1 METTIKNHV
10 EELQL
15 SAERMLLL
23 HSDNKVL
30 ISYFK
35 DLKEKLLYL
44 KQLSMIETK
53 FQWSELENI
62 INLLQKQDS
71 QITNIHIDLEVKES
85 KDKNN
90 AYLKI
95 NL

>member
-1 METTIKNHV
+1 METTIKNHI

-44 KQLSMIETK
+44 KELSIIETK
-53 FQWSELENI
+53 FQWNEVENI
-62 INLLQKQDS
+62 MDLLKNQDEQLSHINLEF
-71 QITNIHIDLEVKES
+71 QIREKEH
-85 KDKNN
+85 KHY
-90 AYLKI
+90 AFLKI
-95 NL
+95 KR

>member
-1 METTIKNHV
+1 METIIKNHI

-44 KQLSMIETK
+44 KELSILETK
-53 FQWSELENI
+53 FEWSAIEGFMDLLKNQDEQLSH
-62 INLLQKQDS
+62 INLEF
-71 QITNIHIDLEVKES
+71 QIREKEH
-85 KDKNN
+85 KHY
-90 AYLKI
+90 AFIKI
-95 NL
+95 KK

>member
-1 METTIKNHV
+1 METTIKNHI

-35 DLKEKLLYL
+35 DLREKLLYL
-44 KQLSMIETK
+44 NQLSMIETK
-53 FQWSELENI
+53 FQWNELENI

-85 KDKNN
+85 KEKNN

-95 NL
+95 KL

>member
-1 METTIKNHV
+1 METIIKNHI

-44 KQLSMIETK
+44 NQLSMIETK
-53 FQWSELENI
+53 FQWNEVENI
-62 INLLQKQDS
+62 MDLLKNQDEQLSHINLEF
-71 QITNIHIDLEVKES
+71 QIREKEH
-85 KDKNN
+85 KHY
-90 AYLKI
+90 AFIKI
-95 NL
+95 KK

>member
-1 METTIKNHV
+1 METTIKNHI

-30 ISYFK
+30 ITYFK

-44 KQLSMIETK
+44 NQLSMIETK
-53 FQWSELENI
+53 FQWNELENI

-85 KDKNN
+85 KEKNN

-95 NL
+95 KL

>member
-53 FQWSELENI
+53 FQWNELENI

-71 QITNIHIDLEVKES
+71 QITNIHIDLEIKES

-95 NL
+95 KL

>member
-1 METTIKNHV
+1 METIIKNHI

-35 DLKEKLLYL
+35 DLREKLLYL
-44 KQLSMIETK
+44 NQLSTIETK
-53 FQWSELENI
+53 FQWNELENI

-85 KDKNN
+85 KEKNN

-95 NL
+95 KL

>member
-1 METTIKNHV
+1 METTIKNHI

-44 KQLSMIETK
+44 NQLSTIETK
-53 FQWSELENI
+53 FQWNELENI

-71 QITNIHIDLEVKES
+71 QITNIYIDLEVKES
-85 KDKNN
+85 KEKNN

-95 NL
+95 KL

>member
-1 METTIKNHV
+1 METIIKNHI

-44 KQLSMIETK
+44 KELSIIETK
-53 FQWSELENI
+53 FQWNEVENI
-62 INLLQKQDS
+62 MDLLKNQDEQLSHINLEFQIREKQ
-71 QITNIHIDLEVKES
+71 HKHY
-85 KDKNN
+85 
-90 AYLKI
+90 AFLKI
-95 NL
+95 KR

>member
-1 METTIKNHV
+1 METTIKNHI

-44 KQLSMIETK
+44 KELSMIETK
-53 FQWSELENI
+53 FNWNEVENI
-62 INLLQKQDS
+62 MDLLKNQDEQLSHINLEFQIREKQQKQS
-71 QITNIHIDLEVKES
+71 AL
-85 KDKNN
+85 
-90 AYLKI
+90 LKI
-95 NL
+95 KR

>member
-1 METTIKNHV
+1 METTIKNHI

-35 DLKEKLLYL
+35 DLREKLLYL
-44 KQLSMIETK
+44 NQLSTIETK
-53 FQWSELENI
+53 FQWNELENI

-85 KDKNN
+85 KEKNN

-95 NL
+95 KL

>member
-1 METTIKNHV
+1 METTIKNHI

-23 HSDNKVL
+23 YSDNKVL

-44 KQLSMIETK
+44 NQLSTIETK
-53 FQWSELENI
+53 FQWNELENI

-85 KDKNN
+85 KEKNN

-95 NL
+95 KL

>member
-1 METTIKNHV
+1 METTIKNHI

-53 FQWSELENI
+53 FQWNELENI

-95 NL
+95 KL

>member
-1 METTIKNHV
+1 METTIKNHI

-15 SAERMLLL
+15 SDERMLLL

-44 KQLSMIETK
+44 NQLSTIETK
-53 FQWSELENI
+53 FQWNELENI

-85 KDKNN
+85 KEKNN

-95 NL
+95 KL

>member
-1 METTIKNHV
+1 METTIKNHI

-44 KQLSMIETK
+44 NQLSTIETK
-53 FQWSELENI
+53 FQWNKLENI
-62 INLLQKQDS
+62 IDLLQIGDS

-85 KDKNN
+85 KEKNN

-95 NL
+95 KL

>member
-35 DLKEKLLYL
+35 DLKEKLVYL

-53 FQWSELENI
+53 FQWNELENI

-95 NL
+95 KL

>member
-1 METTIKNHV
+1 METTIKNHI

-44 KQLSMIETK
+44 NQLSTIETK
-53 FQWSELENI
+53 FQWNELENI
-62 INLLQKQDS
+62 INLLRKQDS

-85 KDKNN
+85 KEKNN

-95 NL
+95 KL

>member
-53 FQWSELENI
+53 FQWNELENI

-95 NL
+95 KL

>member
-1 METTIKNHV
+1 METTIKNHI

-23 HSDNKVL
+23 NSDNKVL

-44 KQLSMIETK
+44 KELSMIETK
-53 FQWSELENI
+53 FNWNEVENI
-62 INLLQKQDS
+62 MDLLKNQDEQLSHINLEFQIREKQQK
-71 QITNIHIDLEVKES
+71 HY
-85 KDKNN
+85 
-90 AYLKI
+90 AFLKI
-95 NL
+95 KR

>member
-35 DLKEKLLYL
+35 DLKEKLVYL
-44 KQLSMIETK
+44 KELSMIETK
-53 FQWSELENI
+53 FQWNELENI

-95 NL
+95 KL

>member
-35 DLKEKLLYL
+35 DLKQKLVYL

-53 FQWSELENI
+53 FQWNELENI

-95 NL
+95 KL

>member
-53 FQWSELENI
+53 FQWNELENI

-85 KDKNN
+85 KYKNN

-95 NL
+95 KL

>member
-1 METTIKNHV
+1 METTIKNHI

-44 KQLSMIETK
+44 NQLSMIETK
-53 FQWSELENI
+53 FQWNELENI

-85 KDKNN
+85 KEKNN

-95 NL
+95 KL

>member
-44 KQLSMIETK
+44 KELSIIETK
-53 FQWSELENI
+53 FNWNEVENI
-62 INLLQKQDS
+62 MDLLKNQDEQLSHINLEFQIREKGHKQ
-71 QITNIHIDLEVKES
+71 T
-85 KDKNN
+85 
-90 AYLKI
+90 AFLKI
-95 NL
+95 KR

>member
-1 METTIKNHV
+1 METTIKNHIEV
-10 EELQL
+10 LQL

-30 ISYFK
+30 ITYFK
-35 DLKEKLLYL
+35 YLKEKLYL
-44 KQLSMIETK
+44 NQLSTIETK
-53 FQWSELENI
+53 FQWNELENI

-71 QITNIHIDLEVKES
+71 QVTNIHIDLEVKES
-85 KDKNN
+85 KEKNN

-95 NL
+95 KL

>member
-1 METTIKNHV
+1 METTIKNHI

-35 DLKEKLLYL
+35 DLREKLLYL
-44 KQLSMIETK
+44 NQLSTIETK
-53 FQWSELENI
+53 FQWNELENT

-85 KDKNN
+85 KEKNN

-95 NL
+95 KL

>member
-1 METTIKNHV
+1 METTIKNHI

-15 SAERMLLL
+15 STERMLLL

-44 KQLSMIETK
+44 NQLSTIETK
-53 FQWSELENI
+53 FQWNELENI

-85 KDKNN
+85 KEKNN

-95 NL
+95 KL

>member
-1 METTIKNHV
+1 METTIKNHI

-44 KQLSMIETK
+44 NQLSMIETK
-53 FQWSELENI
+53 FQWNELENI

-71 QITNIHIDLEVKES
+71 QVTNIHIDLEVKES
-85 KDKNN
+85 KEKNN

-95 NL
+95 KL

>member
-1 METTIKNHV
+1 METTIKNHI

-44 KQLSMIETK
+44 NQLSTIETK
-53 FQWSELENI
+53 FQWNELENI

-85 KDKNN
+85 KEKNN

-95 NL
+95 KL

>member
-1 METTIKNHV
+1 METTIKNHI

-23 HSDNKVL
+23 YSDNKVL

-53 FQWSELENI
+53 FQWNELENI

-71 QITNIHIDLEVKES
+71 KITNIHIDLEVKES

-95 NL
+95 KL

>member
-1 METTIKNHV
+1 METTIKNHI

-23 HSDNKVL
+23 NSDNKVL

-44 KQLSMIETK
+44 KELSMIETK
-53 FQWSELENI
+53 FNWNEVENI
-62 INLLQKQDS
+62 MDLLKNQDEQLTHINLEFQIREKQQKQ
-71 QITNIHIDLEVKES
+71 TAL
-85 KDKNN
+85 
-90 AYLKI
+90 LKI
-95 NL
+95 KR